1 MHESR
6 FSVGNVEIIGI
17 TDIEVDFPMPLTQ
30 VFPHVPVDAWA
41 PYRER
46 YPEVF
51 PRPDTW
57 HPHFGGFLMRSQGRT
72 ILVDTG
78 MGSSATNPGA
88 VEMFTGGQDGHLI
101 EELQSVGVRPEDI
114 DTVFF
119 THLHPDHV
127 GWNLT
132 QGDGD
137 ARATFPQA
145 RYVTHEA
152 DWNAFKRPE
161 VQANFPF
168 PFWQETLGPLEALG
182 VLDLLSGEQA
192 LTGEITAIP
201 TPGHTPGSMSLS
213 IASGRERA
221 LIIGDVVTNPAQV
234 TETDWVFAFDM
245 EPDVAVQTRKQMI
258 DRAEADEALVIAC
271 HFPSPGHGRLIRLEG
286 RRYWQG
292 GL

>member
-1 MHESR
+1 MPESR

-30 VFPHVPVDAWA
+30 VFPHVPLEAWA
-41 PYRER
+41 QYQQR

-57 HPHFGGFLMRSQGRT
+57 HPHFGGFLIRSQGRT

-78 MGSSATNPGA
+78 MGSTATNPGA
-88 VEMFTGGQDGHLI
+88 IEMFTGGQDGHLMQ
-101 EELQSVGVRPEDI
+101 ELQSVGVWPEDI

-132 QGDGD
+132 QVGDD
-137 ARATFPQA
+137 TRATFPQA

-168 PFWQETLGPLEALG
+168 PFWQETLGPLETMG
-182 VLDLLSGEQA
+182 VLDLLSGEQV

-213 IASGRERA
+213 IASASTHR
-221 LIIGDVVTNPAQV
+221 
-234 TETDWVFAFDM
+234 
-245 EPDVAVQTRKQMI
+245 
-258 DRAEADEALVIAC
+258 
-271 HFPSPGHGRLIRLEG
+271 
-286 RRYWQG
+286 
-292 GL
+292 